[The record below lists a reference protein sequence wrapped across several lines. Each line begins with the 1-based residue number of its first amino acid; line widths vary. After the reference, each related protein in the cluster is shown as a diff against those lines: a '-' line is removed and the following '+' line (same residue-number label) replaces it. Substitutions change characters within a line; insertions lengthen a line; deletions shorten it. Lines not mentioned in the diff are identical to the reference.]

1 MLALRALNVDVQIG
15 ADAAG
20 IPASGCIRDWV
31 RCALNATDPGRD
43 VDVSVRIVDEHEMR
57 ALNRDYRDQDK
68 PTNVLAFPAGDAGF
82 VPPGEKPLLGDIVVC
97 AAVVAREAEEQGKL
111 PEHHWGHMLVHG
123 TLHLLG
129 YDHITDREAEKM
141 EAIERRVL
149 ASLGI
154 ADPYAGN

>member
-1 MLALRALNVDVQIG
+1 MNVDVQIA

-20 IPASGCIRDWV
+20 IPASDSIRDWV
-31 RCALNATDPGRD
+31 QRAVNETAPGRD
-43 VDVSVRIVDEHEMR
+43 VDVSVRIVDEHELR
-57 ALNRDYRDQDK
+57 ALNRDYRDQDQ

-82 VPPGEKPLLGDIVVC
+82 VPPGERLLLGDIVVC
-97 AAVVAREAEEQGKL
+97 ATVVAGEAEEQGKPL
-111 PEHHWGHMLVHG
+111 DHHWGHMLVHG

-129 YDHITDREAEKM
+129 HDHATDRDAEVM
-141 EAIERRVL
+141 ETLERRVL

>member
-1 MLALRALNVDVQIG
+1 MNVDVQIA

-20 IPASGCIRDWV
+20 IPASDSIRDWV
-31 RCALNATDPGRD
+31 QRAVNETAPGRD
-43 VDVSVRIVDEHEMR
+43 VDVSVRIV
-57 ALNRDYRDQDK
+57 NRDYRDKDK

-82 VPPGEKPLLGDIVVC
+82 VPPGERLLLGDIVVC
-97 AAVVAREAEEQGKL
+97 ATVVAGEAEEQGKPL
-111 PEHHWGHMLVHG
+111 DHHWGHMLVHG

-129 YDHITDREAEKM
+129 HDHATDRDAEVM
-141 EAIERRVL
+141 ETLERRVL

>member
-1 MLALRALNVDVQIG
+1 MNET
-15 ADAAG
+15 
-20 IPASGCIRDWV
+20 
-31 RCALNATDPGRD
+31 NPGRN

-57 ALNRDYRDQDK
+57 TLNRDYRNQDK

-82 VPPGEKPLLGDIVVC
+82 VPPGEIPLLGDIVVC

-111 PEHHWGHMLVHG
+111 LDHHWSHMLVHG

-129 YDHITDREAEKM
+129 YDHDTDLEAEEM
-141 EAIERRVL
+141 EALERRVL
-149 ASLGI
+149 NSLGI